1 MKLNN
6 LITKQ
11 VNFQGDNLI
20 AVKDKNTGKV
30 YTGISYIC
38 RGIGLTRKQKDRQ
51 VANIQ
56 VDQVLKNGC
65 LKFDAGVFDPNNST
79 VAIDIDFLPLWLAK
93 ISITPKMQQQQPEIV
108 QKLIR
113 YQLKAKDVLAAAFI
127 KKQLSPMEQLRLQY
141 QVIESH
147 EEKINELDTKVRN
160 LALTMNI
167 TDGQAKTIQKLVNKR
182 VKTLCCGNESSAY
195 MNSSIRKRVYSYIWR
210 TLKDYLNVSVYH
222 NILRKDYSSAIKYI
236 DTITLQ
242 GALFREVQEINQQI
256 NIKEAAI

>member
-1 MKLNN
+1 MSN

-11 VNFQGDNLI
+11 VNFQNVNMTACKTNEKVFVGIRSICDGLGIAYNGQMERINRDDVLPEGVRKIRIPTSSGDQETNMLDIEYLPFFLI
-20 AVKDKNTGKV
+20 
-30 YTGISYIC
+30 GIKSSMCKEEI
-38 RGIGLTRKQKDRQ
+38 RPK
-51 VANIQ
+51 
-56 VDQVLKNGC
+56 LKEF
-65 LKFDAGVFDPNNST
+65 K
-79 VAIDIDFLPLWLAK
+79 
-93 ISITPKMQQQQPEIV
+93 
-108 QKLIR
+108 
-113 YQLKAKDVLAAAFI
+113 LKAKDVLAAAFI

-147 EEKINELDTKVRN
+147 EEKINELDTKVKN

-195 MNSSIRKRVYSYIWR
+195 MDQSIRKRVYSYIWR